1 MDDNLP
7 ILVIMQKKD
16 DTVPNERGG
25 SVRFFE
31 EYTKSIEEKFVAQL
45 NCLNEEVRQDF
56 DNGERVSVA
65 KIKMKTEA
73 IAKSYKPGYFCKEF
87 SIVGGDDLDEILVG
101 VNPES
106 INKTIKN
113 IQHNPPQELQANLTA
128 MKSIEKY
135 SVNEKLTDMLKFK
148 IENDF
153 EDVKSRIKIELF
165 DFGDEY
171 LDINNYKFIKNILQR
186 DNLCSKIE
194 EIKFDNKLQYIK
206 AQINKKEDIYK
217 IADLCGIRT
226 VDAFDDLSLSYDEF
240 NDLEGFNIDT
250 NDMIKSDVI
259 IGIIDGGIADIDL
272 LKNYIYAREVYV
284 PEEYQNRDHGTF
296 IASTIQYGDILNQ
309 RENVSNKLFQFLDI
323 VAIPN
328 GNPKKGLVDTLSEED
343 LMSLI
348 EEIMDKY
355 ADKVKI
361 WNLSLGF
368 KNQICDKKMSSIGK
382 FLDRVQDKYNVQFF
396 ISSGNLNPGVVRKWP
411 IEASFTI
418 NDKIIAPADSIRA
431 ITVGSIASKEN
442 ENSIVKIN
450 EPSPFGRI
458 GPGPNYTVKP
468 DIVDYGGNVDRF
480 LSINNLGIKG
490 LNSSGKIVENVGTS
504 FSCPSALKKYAYII
518 DEMANKD
525 LLLAKALLIHSARL
539 NSKNLI
545 STESNVINYYGFGLP
560 KNSYSNILSC
570 KKDEVTMIFKQ
581 KITKGTHLEMKDFPY
596 PKSLLRNNKWY
607 GEVCMTLVY
616 VPTLDGRYGKEY
628 CRSNV
633 DVSFGT
639 YRYKNGKEKYE
650 GKIPLEKTWD
660 EKYEKE
666 RVKNGFKW
674 SPIKSYY
681 KKFVNGIQK
690 GEGWKIRA
698 DLLGRHNTN
707 IVEQE
712 FVLIV
717 TIRDDEGN
725 DIYTE
730 LVNELRT
737 RGYVM
742 NNLET
747 RLQSRI
753 KE

>member
-7 ILVIMQKKD
+7 ILVIMQKKE

-25 SVRFFE
+25 NLKFFE
-31 EYTKSIEEKFVAQL
+31 DYTKSLEEKFVSQL
-45 NCLNEEVRQDF
+45 HRLNKEVVKDF
-56 DNGERVSVA
+56 DNGEKISVA
-65 KIKMKTEA
+65 KVKMKTEA
-73 IAKSYKPGYFCKEF
+73 IAKSYKPGDFCKEF
-87 SIVGGDDLDEILVG
+87 SIIGGDDLDEILVG

-106 INKTIKN
+106 INKTIEN
-113 IQHNPPQELQANLTA
+113 IQYNPPQTLKANLTA
-128 MKSIEKY
+128 MRSIEKY
-135 SVNEKLTDMLKFK
+135 SADEKLTEMLKLK

-153 EDVKSRIKIELF
+153 ENIKSRIKIELF
-165 DFGDEY
+165 DFDDEY
-171 LDINNYKFIKNILQR
+171 LDVNNYIFIKDILLKK
-186 DNLCSKIE
+186 NLCSKIE

-206 AQINKKEDIYK
+206 AQINNKDDIYK
-217 IADLCGIRT
+217 IADLCGVRT
-226 VDAFDDLSLSYDEF
+226 VDAFDDLSLSYDEYD
-240 NDLEGFNIDT
+240 DLEESDIDT
-250 NDMIKSDVI
+250 TNMIKSDVI

-272 LKNYIYAREVYV
+272 LKDYIYAREVYV

-309 RENVSNKLFQFLDI
+309 RENMSNKLFQFLDVI
-323 VAIPN
+323 AIPN
-328 GNPKKGLVDTLSEED
+328 GNPRKGLVDTLSEED

-348 EEIMDKY
+348 EEVMDKY

-382 FLDRVQDKYNVQFF
+382 FLDRVQDKYKVQFF

-411 IEASFTI
+411 VEASFTI

-431 ITVGSIASKEN
+431 ITVGSIASREN

-480 LSINNLGIKG
+480 LSIKNLGIKG
-490 LNSSGKIVENVGTS
+490 LNANGKIVENVGTS
-504 FSCPSALKKYAYII
+504 FSCPGALKKYACII
-518 DEMANKD
+518 DEMVKKD
-525 LLLAKALLIHSARL
+525 ILLAKALLIHSARL
-539 NSKNLI
+539 NSKDLI
-545 STESNVINYYGFGLP
+545 SDESNAINYYGFGVP

-570 KKDEVTMIFKQ
+570 KKNEVTMIFKQ
-581 KITKGTHLEMKDFPY
+581 KLTKGTHLEMKDFPY
-596 PKSLLRNNKWY
+596 PKSLLRNNRWY

-616 VPTLDGRYGKEY
+616 MPSLDGRYGKEY

-639 YRYKNGKEKYE
+639 YRYIDGKEDYK
-650 GKIPLEKTWD
+650 GKIPLEKSWD

-666 RVKNGFKW
+666 RIKNGFKW

-681 KKFVNGIQK
+681 KKFVRGVQK
-690 GEGWKIRA
+690 GEGWKIRV
-698 DLLGRHNTN
+698 DLLGRYNTN

-717 TIRDDEGN
+717 TIKDDKGN

-730 LVNELRT
+730 LVNELRA
-737 RGYVM
+737 RGYAM